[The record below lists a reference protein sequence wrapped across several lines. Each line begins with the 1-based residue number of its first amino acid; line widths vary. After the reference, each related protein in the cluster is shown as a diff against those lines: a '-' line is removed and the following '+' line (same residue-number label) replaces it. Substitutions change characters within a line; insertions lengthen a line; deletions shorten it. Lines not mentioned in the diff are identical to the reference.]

1 MRETALYNPTEV
13 TLDNPDVQRLC
24 ARLDSGA
31 RLDSSSTK
39 CPVCG
44 KPNYI
49 GRVTCQRAYCLE
61 VWKVVKG
68 IRRQKAKLQV
78 GPASPA
84 LLQPC
89 RAATPEEWLR
99 RNPLITCE
107 RMSARL
113 SPAACGTNWAC
124 FEPCRCR
131 NVPKHCHPI
140 ERIDHER

>member
-1 MRETALYNPTEV
+1 MNEIPFNPSDV
-13 TLDNPDVQRLC
+13 TLDNPDVKRICTL
-24 ARLDSGA
+24 LDSGG
-31 RLDSSSTK
+31 RIDSSATK

-44 KPNYI
+44 KANYI
-49 GRVTCQRAYCLE
+49 WRVTCQRTYCRK

-68 IRRQKAKLQV
+68 IRRQKTKIQV
-78 GPASPA
+78 EPASPA

-89 RAATPEEWLR
+89 RAATPEDWLR

-124 FEPCRCR
+124 FQPYRCP
-131 NVPKHCHPI
+131 NVPEHRRPI
-140 ERIDHER
+140 ERIDYER

>member
-78 GPASPA
+78 G
-84 LLQPC
+84 LQAQPFC
-89 RAATPEEWLR
+89 SLAGRRRRKNGSGATR
-99 RNPLITCE
+99 
-107 RMSARL
+107 
-113 SPAACGTNWAC
+113 
-124 FEPCRCR
+124 
-131 NVPKHCHPI
+131 
-140 ERIDHER
+140 

>member
-1 MRETALYNPTEV
+1 MRETALYKPHRGHARQSGRTAA
-13 TLDNPDVQRLC
+13 C

-78 GPASPA
+78 GPQDQLFCSLAGRRRRKNGS
-84 LLQPC
+84 
-89 RAATPEEWLR
+89 

-107 RMSARL
+107 RMVARL
-113 SPAACGTNWAC
+113 SRLHVGQTGRVSSPAAAGMS
-124 FEPCRCR
+124 R
-131 NVPKHCHPI
+131 NIAIP
-140 ERIDHER
+140 

>member
-1 MRETALYNPTEV
+1 MNEIPFDPSDV
-13 TLDNPDVQRLC
+13 TLDNPDVKRICML
-24 ARLDSGA
+24 LDSGA
-31 RLDSSSTK
+31 RLDSSATK

-49 GRVTCQRAYCLE
+49 GRTTCQRAYCLN

-68 IRRQKAKLQV
+68 IRRQKAKIQV
-78 GPASPA
+78 EPTSSA

-89 RAATPEEWLR
+89 RAATPEDWLR

-124 FEPCRCR
+124 FQPCRCP
-131 NVPKHCHPI
+131 NVPPHCHPI

>member
-78 GPASPA
+78 GPARPA

-113 SPAACGTNWAC
+113 SPAA
-124 FEPCRCR
+124 
-131 NVPKHCHPI
+131 
-140 ERIDHER
+140 

>member
-49 GRVTCQRAYCLE
+49 GR
-61 VWKVVKG
+61 
-68 IRRQKAKLQV
+68 
-78 GPASPA
+78 
-84 LLQPC
+84 
-89 RAATPEEWLR
+89 
-99 RNPLITCE
+99 
-107 RMSARL
+107 
-113 SPAACGTNWAC
+113 
-124 FEPCRCR
+124 F
-131 NVPKHCHPI
+131 
-140 ERIDHER
+140 